1 MALKSESVLVGK
13 HAGQHTGYGV
23 RKYQRGQLAAG
34 ENIIAYGNFFIND
47 LVDDPLVNALIV
59 AAQQRN
65 IIELRQLLDP
75 LLGQGLALRRHIDK
89 MRALAELIAKRHEAV
104 VDGLSLHYHT
114 CAAAVGR
121 VIHTVMLIFR
131 IIADIAA
138 VYLDAA
144 VLSRSADYAFA
155 EHAEAHIGKES

>member
-1 MALKSESVLVGK
+1 MYKIQEAEMLANNIYRMVVEAPRV
-13 HAGQHTGYGV
+13 AQHC
-23 RKYQRGQLAAG
+23 L
-34 ENIIAYGNFFIND
+34 
-47 LVDDPLVNALIV
+47 P
-59 AAQQRN
+59 
-65 IIELRQLLDP
+65 
-75 LLGQGLALRRHIDK
+75 
-89 MRALAELIAKRHEAV
+89 
-104 VDGLSLHYHT
+104 SLHYHT

-144 VLSRSADYAFA
+144 ILSRSADYAFA